1 MTNAVKK
8 VLIIE
13 DDAWLAEHY
22 ARRLEKLGY
31 QIRQTDNGIEGI
43 EIIDNF
49 RPDVIILDILLPG
62 PNGLVLL
69 HELQSHS
76 DLAVIPVIVC
86 SSIGA
91 VPEEDMAI
99 YGVREVID
107 KSSMDLDSLEVAL
120 GRVML

>member
-1 MTNAVKK
+1 MTSTIKK

-13 DDAWLAEHY
+13 DDIWLAEHY
-22 ARRLEKLGY
+22 TRRFERLGY
-31 QIRQTDNGIEGI
+31 QICRTDNGIDGI
-43 EIIDNF
+43 EVIDTF

-76 DLAVIPVIVC
+76 DLAIIPIIVC
-86 SSIGA
+86 TNSPLIGA
-91 VPEEDMAI
+91 DMAV

-107 KSSMDLDSLEVAL
+107 KASMDLDSLEVAL
-120 GRVML
+120 KKVAL